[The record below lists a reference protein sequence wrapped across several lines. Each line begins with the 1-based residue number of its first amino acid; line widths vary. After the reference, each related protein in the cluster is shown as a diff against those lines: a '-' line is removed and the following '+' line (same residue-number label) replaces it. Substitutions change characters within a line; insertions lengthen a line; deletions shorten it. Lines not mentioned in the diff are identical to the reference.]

1 MHWMWLLQ
9 KRWFNVR
16 TAVAVLFWKHFTEC
30 DYPFKNELP
39 VKMILNHSHMW
50 IFVCSYTGNDAF
62 TIRHDKENKC
72 IQVKNSL
79 IVIDDCRDTSEALW
93 KWVSQNRL
101 FHLGSKQCLGLDI
114 FTKSLSRLKM
124 VDCNS
129 ELMLW
134 WRCADAS
141 IVGASQYKVTIKN
154 NYVTASINATD
165 QWKSNNSSSD
175 ICRYPYHGK

>member
-1 MHWMWLLQ
+1 M
-9 KRWFNVR
+9 KVI
-16 TAVAVLFWKHFTEC
+16 V
-30 DYPFKNELP
+30 
-39 VKMILNHSHMW
+39 NHTHMC
-50 IFVCSYTGNDAF
+50 IFVCSYTGNDVF
-62 TIRHDKENKC
+62 TIRHDTLNKC
-72 IQVKNSL
+72 IQVKNSR
-79 IVIDDCRDTSEALW
+79 IVIDDCEETSEALW

-141 IVGASQYKVTIKN
+141 ILGASQYKVTIKST
-154 NYVTASINATD
+154 YVTASINATD
-165 QWKSNNSSSD
+165 QWRSNSSSDD
-175 ICRYPYHGK
+175 ICRYPYHGKFA

>member
-1 MHWMWLLQ
+1 
-9 KRWFNVR
+9 
-16 TAVAVLFWKHFTEC
+16 
-30 DYPFKNELP
+30 
-39 VKMILNHSHMW
+39 MW
-50 IFVCSYTGNDAF
+50 IFVYSYTGSDAF
-62 TIRHDKENKC
+62 TIRHDTLNKC
-72 IQVKNSL
+72 IQVKNSR
-79 IVIDDCRDTSEALW
+79 IVIDDCKETSEALW

-141 IVGASQYKVTIKN
+141 ILGASQYKVTIKST
-154 NYVTASINATD
+154 YVTASINATD
-165 QWKSNNSSSD
+165 QWRSNSSSD
-175 ICRYPYHGK
+175 DICRFPYHGFEDVFFAGGLYSQIQCMLVACSLLDCQEPAVCFDLVVHLS